1 MKIFLIHFII
11 LFAVVMP
18 VIASANLEISEIMY
32 DPKGSNANH
41 QWVEVY
47 NSGSSPVSVD
57 ASKWRFN
64 DGSSHYMNNKVSFSV
79 SANSFF
85 ILTGDLATFDI
96 DHPGFSGIVIDT
108 SMSLDKDGGTVSILN
123 DGQVIDSV
131 TYSATL
137 GGAEDGNSLHK
148 SGSIWVASTP
158 TPGSLYQSSTT
169 IDNQENIPNQ
179 SSDTENNTSV
189 GASPK
194 VNTKISKIST
204 EIISKSVV
212 TSGVDF
218 KLSQKTI
225 GLDKELIKNGRLVWN
240 FGDGISRDTLDF
252 NTPFLY
258 RYDYPGEYLI
268 TLSYYKDY
276 FSDEPEFTD
285 RLNIKVVSPGVV
297 ISSIGS
303 PTDPYIEI
311 ENKSSYE
318 ASVSGWKIQGTKN
331 NFYFAVGTTIMP
343 GKKIKL
349 PSRIT
354 GFNFEDLSSVSMY
367 SPAGEL
373 FATYPPTA
381 NTNFE
386 NKNTNTK
393 IQTIKSTNTN
403 TTKTA
408 SDKYKKVINLD
419 DLSAQ
424 AGNTRVPISWPVIII
439 VIGFAMFGASLYLY
453 YLAYKGSMFQ
463 RKDNLDS
470 KIRPEDM
477 DILE

>member
-1 MKIFLIHFII
+1 
-11 LFAVVMP
+11 MP
-18 VIASANLEISEIMY
+18 VMASANLEISEIMY
-32 DPKGSNANH
+32 DPKGANANH
-41 QWVEVY
+41 QWIEVY
-47 NSGSSPVSVD
+47 NNGTSPVSID

-64 DGSSHYMNNKVSFSV
+64 DGSSHYMNNKVGFSV
-79 SANSFF
+79 PANSFF
-85 ILTGDLATFDI
+85 ILTGDRATFDI
-96 DHPGFSGIVIDT
+96 DHPGFSGAVIDT

-131 TYSATL
+131 TYSSNL

-158 TPGSLYQSSTT
+158 TPGSVYQSSSA
-169 IDNQENIPNQ
+169 INDQENTSNQ
-179 SSDTENNTSV
+179 NSDTENNTSV

-194 VNTKISKIST
+194 VNTKVSKIST

-225 GLDKELIKNGRLVWN
+225 GLEKETIKNGRLVWN
-240 FGDGISRDTLDF
+240 FGDGISRDTIDF

-276 FSDEPEFTD
+276 FSDEPESTD
-285 RLNIKVVSPGVV
+285 RLNIKVASPGVV
-297 ISSIGS
+297 ISSVGNLN
-303 PTDPYIEI
+303 DPYIEI

-318 ASVSGWKIQGTKN
+318 APISGWKIQGAKH
-331 NFYFAVGTTIMP
+331 NFSFAVGTTIMP
-343 GKKIKL
+343 GKKIKI

-354 GFNFEDLSSVSMY
+354 GFNFEDLSLVSLY

-373 FATYPPTA
+373 FATYPPTI
-381 NTNFE
+381 NPNFE
-386 NKNTNTK
+386 NKNTNEK
-393 IQTIKSTNTN
+393 IQIVKSTNTITVKN
-403 TTKTA
+403 T

-424 AGNTRVPISWPVIII
+424 AGNTRVPISWPTVII
-439 VIGFAMFGASLYLY
+439 VIGFVMFGVSLYLY
-453 YLAYKGSMFQ
+453 YLAYKGNVLQ
-463 RKDNLDS
+463 KRDNLDS
-470 KIRPEDM
+470 RIRPEDI

>member
-1 MKIFLIHFII
+1 
-11 LFAVVMP
+11 MP
-18 VIASANLEISEIMY
+18 IIASANLEISEIMY

-47 NSGSSPVSVD
+47 NNGSASVTVD

-64 DGSSHYMNNKVSFSV
+64 DGSSHYMNNKVGFSAP
-79 SANSFF
+79 ANSFF
-85 ILTGDLATFDI
+85 ILTGDRATFDI
-96 DHPGFSGIVIDT
+96 DHPGFSGTVIDT
-108 SMSLDKDGGTVSILN
+108 SMSLDKDGGTVSILD
-123 DGQVIDSV
+123 DGQVIDSA
-131 TYSATL
+131 TYSSTL

-148 SGSIWVASTP
+148 SGSVWVAGAP
-158 TPGSLYQSSTT
+158 TPGSLYQSSS
-169 IDNQENIPNQ
+169 IISDQQNISNQN
-179 SSDTENNTSV
+179 SDTQDNISV
-189 GASPK
+189 DASLK
-194 VNTKISKIST
+194 SNAKISKIST

-218 KLSQKTI
+218 KLSQKTT

-240 FGDGISRDTLDF
+240 FGDGISRDASDF
-252 NTPFLY
+252 NSVFPY

-268 TLSYYKDY
+268 TLSYYRDY
-276 FSDEPEFTD
+276 FSDEPESTD

-297 ISSIGS
+297 ISSVGS

-318 ASVSGWKIQGTKN
+318 ASISGWKIQGVKN
-331 NFYFAVGTTIMP
+331 NFSFAVGTTIMP

-373 FATYPPTA
+373 FATYPLTS
-381 NTNFE
+381 NSNSE

-393 IQTIKSTNTN
+393 IQTTKSASASISK
-403 TTKTA
+403 TT

-424 AGNTRVPISWPVIII
+424 AGNTRAPISWPVIII
-439 VIGFAMFGASLYLY
+439 VIGFVMFGASLYLY
-453 YLAYKGSMFQ
+453 YLAYKGNIFQ

-470 KIRPEDM
+470 KIRPEDI